1 MRLKGR
7 TNRLPV
13 AGFSSH
19 IPHIEFNRWEGHA
32 ALPKCIRGRREV
44 VCMWEYLKQLVSVDL
59 TGEDGL
65 LTQKDGLNPGD
76 VQFRVPGT
84 RVFHPHPGC
93 A

>member
-1 MRLKGR
+1 MQPSLNAYVVGEKSYACGSI
-7 TNRLPV
+7 L
-13 AGFSSH
+13 SSWS
-19 IPHIEFNRWEGHA
+19 PF
-32 ALPKCIRGRREV
+32 
-44 VCMWEYLKQLVSVDL
+44 DL